1 MNEQSEDLKHDVVL
15 KSRKM
20 LEMNGVLDVTSFDEH
35 EIVILTGTSGASI
48 DGENMKIEKFNAQ
61 NGELIVTG
69 KINGIFYYN
78 KDTQKKKRGLASL
91 FK

>member
-78 KDTQKKKRGLASL
+78 KDPQKKKRGLASL